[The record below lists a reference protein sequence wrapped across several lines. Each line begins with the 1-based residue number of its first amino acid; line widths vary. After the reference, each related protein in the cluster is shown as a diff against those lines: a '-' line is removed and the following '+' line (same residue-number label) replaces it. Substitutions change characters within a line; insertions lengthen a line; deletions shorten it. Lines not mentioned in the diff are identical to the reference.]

1 MVIIKG
7 NGRFQ
12 LALLLTTGTA
22 LLGVVIEGLNMA
34 FVLPAAKCELD
45 ITTGEQGMI
54 NAVAFL
60 GVVLTSHFWGFMADT
75 WGRRKVLQFALG
87 TGFLF
92 SALSS
97 MSVSST
103 MLLVTRFC
111 VGLTCVYSGWL
122 PHCWHSKP
130 NDSLTASPA
139 CRRPPFPTWA
149 SSTATRTVPGMSR
162 SPPCS

>member
-1 MVIIKG
+1 MKQLRDPELELKSTGSSTKIDCSYEEAVELAGRLKYTNSDLFIHYRCIYQTKG
-7 NGRFQ
+7 NGRFH

-34 FVLPAAKCELD
+34 FVLPAAKCELA
-45 ITTGEQGMI
+45 ITTAEQGMI

-75 WGRRKVLQFALG
+75 WGRRKVMQLALG
-87 TGFLF
+87 LGFLF

-97 MSVSST
+97 VSVSST

-111 VGLTCVYSGWL
+111 VGLTCV
-122 PHCWHSKP
+122 
-130 NDSLTASPA
+130 
-139 CRRPPFPTWA
+139 
-149 SSTATRTVPGMSR
+149 
-162 SPPCS
+162 